1 MFKIEVAIIGSGVI
15 GLAIARALALRGFQV
30 LVLEKEAAIGT
41 GTSSRNSE
49 VIHSGIYYEPG
60 SLKARL
66 CVHGR
71 RLLYDYCRDRGIA
84 HRRCGKLVVASDSD
98 ESDYL
103 AKLLQRA
110 ERNDVEDIA
119 LIGTEKLKA
128 LEPQLNGSC
137 ALLAS
142 CTGIVDSHS
151 LMLSYQADIE
161 SAGGTLVFRT
171 PVVAARTEG
180 EQIILETGGKDASQL
195 KANLVINAAGLEAWS
210 FSENVIGLDPS
221 TIPQKHLA
229 KGNYFALCGVKSP
242 FRHLVYPVPEPG
254 GLGIHLT
261 FDLGGQARFGPD
273 VEWVRTVDY
282 SVDERRSDRFYTA
295 IRRYWPEIP
304 SEALIPAYSG
314 IRPKTTAVGQ
324 CDFAIQGPADTGHP
338 GYIALYG
345 IESPG
350 LTASLAIGE
359 HVAQLAGGT

>member
-1 MFKIEVAIIGSGVI
+1 MFKVEVVVIGAGVI
-15 GLAIARALALRGFQV
+15 GLAIARALALRGSQV
-30 LVLEKEAAIGT
+30 LVLEKDAAIGT

-49 VIHSGIYYEPG
+49 VIHSGIYYEPE

-71 RLLYDYCRDRGIA
+71 RLLYRYCQDRGIA
-84 HRRCGKLVVASDSD
+84 HRQCGKLVVASDSD

-103 AKLLQRA
+103 AHLLQRA
-110 ERNDVEDIA
+110 ERNGVEDIA
-119 LIGTEKLKA
+119 LIGPDTLKA
-128 LEPQLNGSC
+128 LEPQINGLC

-142 CTGIVDSHS
+142 CTGIVDSHA
-151 LMLSYQADIE
+151 LMLAYQADIE

-171 PVVAARTEG
+171 PVTAARTERG
-180 EQIILETGGKDASQL
+180 QIILETGGKEASQL
-195 KANLVINAAGLEAWS
+195 TADIVVNAAGLDAWS
-210 FSENVIGLDPS
+210 FSENLIGLDRS
-221 TIPQKHLA
+221 TIPPKYLA

-261 FDLGGQARFGPD
+261 FDLGGQTRFGPD
-273 VEWVRTVDY
+273 VEWVHTVNY
-282 SVDERRSDRFYTA
+282 TVDERRSDRFYAA

-304 SEALIPAYSG
+304 SEALVPAYSG
-314 IRPKTTAVGQ
+314 IRPKTTATGH
-324 CDFAIQGPADTGHP
+324 CDFTIQGPADTGYP

-359 HVAQLAGGT
+359 HVTKLAGVN